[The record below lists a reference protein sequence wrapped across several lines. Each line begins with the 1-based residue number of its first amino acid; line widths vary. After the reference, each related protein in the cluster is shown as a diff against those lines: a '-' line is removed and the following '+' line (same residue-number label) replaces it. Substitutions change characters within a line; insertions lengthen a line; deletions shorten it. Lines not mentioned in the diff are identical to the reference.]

1 MTYKFGYIL
10 HRSCWP
16 SFVRMCWTIKSTATW
31 LSPPRG
37 MMISAYFFVG
47 RMKSSKAGFTNF
59 EYCNIR
65 ISNQNSFTWRNRP
78 SKSDKE
84 YVRLIKIIIS
94 TKINPYGIIPQKL
107 KNNAW
112 VSLLRNFNCSQISIM
127 KLKLFF
133 PSLEKKWYNQ
143 YGGKIQDKIKMNS
156 W

>member
-94 TKINPYGIIPQKL
+94 TKFQPKKL
-107 KNNAW
+107 KNKAW
-112 VSLLRNFNCSQISIM
+112 VSLLRNFNSSQISIM